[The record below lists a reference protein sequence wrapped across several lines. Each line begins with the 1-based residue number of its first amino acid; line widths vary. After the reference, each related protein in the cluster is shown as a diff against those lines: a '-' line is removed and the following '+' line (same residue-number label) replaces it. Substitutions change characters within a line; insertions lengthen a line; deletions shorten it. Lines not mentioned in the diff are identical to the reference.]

1 MVDRQVSATTGP
13 QIMSEVHT
21 LQDALRRFA
30 EDETIRTHSG
40 ECWKWHR
47 ECAMLYAA
55 HMIDGLLDIGDIDP
69 EDR

>member
-1 MVDRQVSATTGP
+1 
-13 QIMSEVHT
+13 MSEVHT